1 MPSSHSDHSQVSA
14 VLTDRI
20 RDAALKHAREEF
32 PQECCGLVLLQ
43 FGKLRYRPCR
53 NLAADPE
60 QMFVLDPDDWIAAED
75 TGAEV
80 VCVIHSHPNSPAE
93 PSQADRV
100 ACERWGLPWAIV
112 NPQTG
117 SWGECRPNGYR
128 APLLGRE
135 WVWGVTDCW
144 ALVRDWYREMLNI
157 ELRDWERPVSVHEFN
172 LDPMFSRCFAE
183 TGFRELTAD
192 EQLATG
198 DLIVMSIAA
207 PTLNHIGVYVGNQQI
222 LHHLGGRL
230 SCRDIYGGWLLE
242 STGMRLRYAPGDQGL
257 RQAG

>member
-1 MPSSHSDHSQVSA
+1 MSVE
-14 VLTDRI
+14 LTDHVR
-20 RDAALKHAREEF
+20 RTALDHAREEF
-32 PQECCGLVLLQ
+32 PREACGLVLLQ
-43 FGKLRYRPCR
+43 YGKLRYWRCR
-53 NLAADPE
+53 NLATDPE
-60 QMFVLDPDDWIAAED
+60 QMFVLDSDDWVAAED

-80 VCVIHSHPNSPAE
+80 VCIIHSHPSTSPE

-112 NPQTG
+112 SPQTG
-117 SWGECRPNGYR
+117 AWGQCSPNGYR
-128 APLLGRE
+128 APLLGRQ
-135 WVWGVTDCW
+135 WAWGATDCW
-144 ALVRDWYREMLNI
+144 ALVRDWYREVRSI
-157 ELRDWERPVSVHEFN
+157 ELRDWERPVSVEQFN

-183 TGFRELTAD
+183 TGFRELRPD
-192 EQLATG
+192 EDLKVG

-230 SCRDIYGGWLLE
+230 SGRDIYGGWLLE
-242 STGMRLRYAPGDQGL
+242 STGMRLRYAPGSQGL